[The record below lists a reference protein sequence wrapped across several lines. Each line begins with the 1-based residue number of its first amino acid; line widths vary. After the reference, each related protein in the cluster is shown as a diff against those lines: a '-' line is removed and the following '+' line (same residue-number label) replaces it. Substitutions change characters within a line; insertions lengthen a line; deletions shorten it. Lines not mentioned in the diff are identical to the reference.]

1 MLDMQKKP
9 TIRPHTLQS
18 NMPRNMQWYIFF
30 MNSDKGYSLVYWWHL
45 FSRMNGRLNWLCHM
59 LSHII
64 ILNRTTLVIE
74 SHMIQNKRKKKME
87 TSVSKTCLK
96 NEALTSEYHCCVTL
110 GLFYS
115 SLGMKYT
122 KSVKGKQNRIRGIS
136 FSFCTFCHALPILP
150 NCAFDDLY
158 FGLTSCKKHSS

>member
-1 MLDMQKKP
+1 MWNKKNSVWNLIKWLGCNKSEVVFYFNVYNARHANKP

-74 SHMIQNKRKKKME
+74 SHMIQNKRNGKKWKLPLVKR
-87 TSVSKTCLK
+87 VSK
-96 NEALTSEYHCCVTL
+96 
-110 GLFYS
+110 
-115 SLGMKYT
+115 MK
-122 KSVKGKQNRIRGIS
+122 R
-136 FSFCTFCHALPILP
+136 
-150 NCAFDDLY
+150 
-158 FGLTSCKKHSS
+158 

>member
-1 MLDMQKKP
+1 MCMMPDMQKKLR
-9 TIRPHTLQS
+9 IRPHALQS
-18 NMPRNMQWYIFF
+18 NMPRNMQCYIFF
-30 MNSDKGYSLVYWWHL
+30 INSDKGYSLACWWHV
-45 FSRMNGRLNWLCHM
+45 FSRINGRLNCLCHM
-59 LSHII
+59 LYHII
-64 ILNRTTLVIE
+64 ILNRKTFVTE
-74 SHMIQNKRKKKME
+74 SHMIQNKRKKME

-136 FSFCTFCHALPILP
+136 F
-150 NCAFDDLY
+150 
-158 FGLTSCKKHSS
+158 